1 MKTWK
6 ILILLLFVVW
16 ISLFLV
22 NEKFLYIIML
32 ELILLLIIL
41 KYIIYKLK

>member
-1 MKTWK
+1 MKNWK
-6 ILILLLFVVW
+6 ILILLLFIVW

-22 NEKFLYIIML
+22 NENFLYIIML